1 MIELENIEIL
11 VQIIDFALPLADNS
25 NILLLFTQLHKK
37 FGVGTAEVKLLY
49 VELFCNAQPWQ
60 CISP

>member
-1 MIELENIEIL
+1 LIELENIEIL

-25 NILLLFTQLHKK
+25 NIYTQLHKT

-49 VELFCNAQPWQ
+49 VSQ
-60 CISP
+60 CMAMAVCVAGVRL